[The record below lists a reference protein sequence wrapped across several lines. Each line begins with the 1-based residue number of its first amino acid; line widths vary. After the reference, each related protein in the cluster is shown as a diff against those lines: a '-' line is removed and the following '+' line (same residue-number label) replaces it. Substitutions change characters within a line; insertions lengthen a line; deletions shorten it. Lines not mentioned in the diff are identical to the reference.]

1 MPRGIADVGAFVAGL
16 GYRQVCGRADAEGD
30 GITPVE
36 TALMPGATHIVLED
50 VYHTPLGADDA
61 NGRCWYGSE
70 SVLASWAA
78 SPWGKV
84 ESSRRSSLV
93 SPLVSFFK
101 YTHTLYKVKSQR
113 SSFVTP
119 SVVSLLLL
127 KNTRRP
133 GARGS
138 PRRAFSA
145 GERASAPSA
154 ALTSTGRNPA
164 PHPVASSGFPHSSS
178 AWFRF
183 TLCRPL
189 CAHTKIFVV
198 GQSDVERPQ
207 KCAFERKPR
216 FGAPLASRLSPLASL
231 ARERRART
239 DEEFHAS
246 DNTAFESTRAP
257 PTNILNVM
265 SRARA
270 RGLERALERA
280 LDRFDRWTRPRRN
293 ETKRDEI
300 DRSNRSIAR
309 GARRRPRDGLRR
321 FPTASSSRA
330 RRADAVVEKR
340 KPIRI

>member
-1 MPRGIADVGAFVAGL
+1 M
-16 GYRQVCGRADAEGD
+16 
-30 GITPVE
+30 
-36 TALMPGATHIVLED
+36 
-50 VYHTPLGADDA
+50 
-61 NGRCWYGSE
+61 
-70 SVLASWAA
+70 
-78 SPWGKV
+78 
-84 ESSRRSSLV
+84 
-93 SPLVSFFK
+93 
-101 YTHTLYKVKSQR
+101 
-113 SSFVTP
+113 
-119 SVVSLLLL
+119 
-127 KNTRRP
+127 
-133 GARGS
+133 
-138 PRRAFSA
+138 
-145 GERASAPSA
+145 
-154 ALTSTGRNPA
+154 TSTGRNPA

-270 RGLERALERA
+270 RGLERARGRSERALERA

-293 ETKRDEI
+293 ETRRNRSI
-300 DRSNRSIAR
+300 DRSIAR

>member
-1 MPRGIADVGAFVAGL
+1 MFVFC
-16 GYRQVCGRADAEGD
+16 YTVRR
-30 GITPVE
+30 
-36 TALMPGATHIVLED
+36 
-50 VYHTPLGADDA
+50 
-61 NGRCWYGSE
+61 
-70 SVLASWAA
+70 LAPSI
-78 SPWGKV
+78 K
-84 ESSRRSSLV
+84 
-93 SPLVSFFK
+93 K
-101 YTHTLYKVKSQR
+101 YTRVPAR
-113 SSFVTP
+113 S
-119 SVVSLLLL
+119 
-127 KNTRRP
+127 P
-133 GARGS
+133 GHRVAR
-138 PRRAFSA
+138 FLA

-154 ALTSTGRNPA
+154 ALTSTGRNPT

-189 CAHTKIFVV
+189 CARAKIFVV
-198 GQSDVERPQ
+198 GQSDGQEKTK

-231 ARERRART
+231 ARERSART

-270 RGLERALERA
+270 RGLENALGRSERALERA
-280 LDRFDRWTRPRRN
+280 LDRFDRWTRTRRD
-293 ETKRDEI
+293 ETKSI
-300 DRSNRSIAR
+300 DRSIDR
-309 GARRRPRDGLRR
+309 ARRASTSARQTPEVSH
-321 FPTASSSRA
+321 ASSSRV

>member
-1 MPRGIADVGAFVAGL
+1 M
-16 GYRQVCGRADAEGD
+16 
-30 GITPVE
+30 
-36 TALMPGATHIVLED
+36 
-50 VYHTPLGADDA
+50 
-61 NGRCWYGSE
+61 
-70 SVLASWAA
+70 
-78 SPWGKV
+78 
-84 ESSRRSSLV
+84 
-93 SPLVSFFK
+93 
-101 YTHTLYKVKSQR
+101 
-113 SSFVTP
+113 
-119 SVVSLLLL
+119 
-127 KNTRRP
+127 
-133 GARGS
+133 
-138 PRRAFSA
+138 
-145 GERASAPSA
+145 
-154 ALTSTGRNPA
+154 TSTGRNPA

-293 ETKRDEI
+293 ETRRNRSI
-300 DRSNRSIAR
+300 DRSIAR

-321 FPTASSSRA
+321 FPTAVVHRA
-330 RRADAVVEKR
+330 RGAPTRWSRKG